1 MSSSEI
7 KKMYESLLDSGD
19 LFIFFPSLTGEWVKD
34 QKEFKRHYNKNI
46 EDIRDLDFDFDDMQ
60 DFIDDF

>member
-19 LFIFFPSLTGEWVKD
+19 LFIFFPSLAGEWVKD